1 MSLLKPVVRSLE
13 DVEASVASRT
23 ALEAEL
29 LEASDG
35 RREVILWRHLRDAIA
50 KLPAAQCRRGR
61 EIKTPG
67 EIADGLLGLSNDML
81 LDGLHSSQELLSL
94 MIEHGGFGEPAVRVE
109 FLCCSSASVRAAVA
123 KPPKRVRFDM
133 SGPDRA
139 LVERVSN
146 EIAAEMEASST
157 ATGGH
162 CSASSTVA
170 DGHCAT
176 PLFAACVSGHY
187 ATARLLLRLEC
198 GAREAEEAEA
208 REAAVHE
215 VASPPPSPAAESDE
229 EMEKE
234 EEEEEELEE
243 EGDGRGEGCGDEAS
257 KTAVPS
263 SYGTWQLAQLQEE
276 RRAERRAERAR
287 QHGEAPPREG
297 ITTAYLT
304 QLFYSPRF
312 SFLSSTVRFEQ
323 LAAVAS
329 HAAETACLTPGGAAR
344 SELPGDRP
352 PALEMPP
359 HPRVRERCRCS
370 THLHQAARW
379 TWRRSRRTARCVGVL
394 HG

>member
-1 MSLLKPVVRSLE
+1 MRRS
-13 DVEASVASRT
+13 SSRHLT
-23 ALEAEL
+23 DAAKRSYGGTS
-29 LEASDG
+29 AG
-35 RREVILWRHLRDAIA
+35 LRDAVA
-50 KLPAAQCRRGR
+50 NLPAAQCRRGR

-67 EIADGLLGLSNDML
+67 EIADALLGLSNDML

-94 MIEHGGFGEPAVRVE
+94 RIEHGGFGEPAVRVK
-109 FLCCSSASVRAAVA
+109 FLCCSSAFVPAAVA

-162 CSASSTVA
+162 CSASSTVT

-187 ATARLLLRLEC
+187 VIARLLLRLEC
-198 GAREAEEAEA
+198 GAREAEEVEA
-208 REAAVHE
+208 REAAVHD
-215 VASPPPSPAAESDE
+215 VASPPPSPPPPPSPAAESDE
-229 EMEKE
+229 EME
-234 EEEEEELEE
+234 E
-243 EGDGRGEGCGDEAS
+243 EGDGRGEGNGDEAG

-263 SYGTWQLAQLQEE
+263 SYGTWQLAQLQQES
-276 RRAERRAERAR
+276 RAERLAERAR

-312 SFLSSTVRFEQ
+312 SSLSSTVRFEQ

-379 TWRRSRRTARCVGVL
+379 TWRPSRRTATCVGVL